1 MSPLDPTDLTTR
13 VRAAVAAVLRTDAGQ
28 LAADRSLRD
37 LGINS
42 MRAMRVAARLETD
55 LGVPVRPWLLLEHDR
70 IDTLV
75 AALAAERSG
84 DADPGPPD
92 DAAPPGP
99 HGPGPSTPGP
109 SAEADPA
116 PPVDGV
122 PAASPARPLSHAEQT
137 QWYLAW
143 SQPHSTRYVFSGGV
157 RLRGHLRVDALRAA
171 FQTLVERHEPLR
183 TSYRLDADGVPRATP
198 VAPWCFPLPV
208 TDLSAGS
215 DPDAE
220 VEAAVRDER
229 DTPFDLT
236 TGRLLRARLLRTA
249 ADEHVLLLAAHHIAF
264 DGWSLGLLFRA
275 LGTGYRAATGASA
288 PAPAGTGPGY
298 RDYVEFQQDT
308 WRRDR
313 RIRLDWWR
321 DQLADARTVLDVP
334 GDLPGDPG
342 PDGPGELLRFTVE
355 PGLAAGVRELCRTIG
370 VTLFVALATAYAT
383 VLHHRTGQDDLLLG
397 TPLTHRPRPAFHQL
411 IGMFVNTVV
420 LRARF
425 GADTTFRDLL
435 AQGRRRMLG
444 ALEHQDAPLN
454 AVIEAAGALRDPDR
468 NPLFQVM
475 FDLHS
480 FPPDELSLPGV
491 EVRALDGGAVS
502 LHRFETPGREA
513 KFDLTLTVEDDG
525 EALLAA
531 LEYRAD
537 RYSAAWARRFADDLT
552 TLLAQVVADPAR
564 PVRDLAASRA
574 GDSLAHGPALAVPS
588 RTVHEL
594 VEAHARNRPDA
605 VAVVDRGRRTTYAEL
620 DRAAGELAGR
630 LRAAGVGPET
640 VVGVLAERS
649 ADLVVDL
656 LAVLRAGGA
665 YLLLEPRHPQQRW
678 WTMLR
683 DGDARLL
690 LTRAHLAARLAE
702 DAGDADAGD
711 ADAGGAPDRPEDVT
725 GDDAIGGAADSDR
738 RLLRLSPHR
747 SPARTGRT
755 GPDNTA
761 YLLFTSG
768 STGTP
773 KGAAVSH
780 RALVN
785 AHLGWQRR
793 YRLGPD
799 TAVAQLAGPAFD
811 VFSGELVRALC
822 SGARLVI
829 VPDEDVVDPVRLHE
843 LLCAEQVTTAE
854 FVPSVLRPLLDLGA
868 SLPGMRL
875 VALGVEPWTAADH
888 HLLLRLLSPG
898 AEVVNTYGVTEATVD
913 STIGALPTTGPELTG
928 RAAAY
933 RWPVGPPMP
942 NTSVYVLDH
951 RLRPVPVGQ
960 PGEVWIGGAGVAQ
973 GYRGR
978 PGHTADRFRPDPYA
992 PAPGRRMYRTGD
1004 RGRMLPDG
1012 QLVLL
1017 GRVDRQVKVRGVRVD
1032 PEEVEAVL
1040 GAAPGVRRAVV
1051 TVAADGPG
1059 AGLVA
1064 YLVREPGTSPDLRA
1078 VATHAARALPQ
1089 AVCPVR
1095 YAVLDRPPLTPNGK
1109 IDFAALAGVPTQPVG
1124 RDRPVDRPSTA
1135 TERQVAAL
1143 CADLLGVD
1151 EVGARVDFF
1160 ELGGHSLLL
1169 ARLVGM
1175 VRDRFAVELPVR
1187 EVLLDPT
1194 VATIAALVDAG
1205 GTADA
1210 APDRATTPTAAPTAR
1225 RVRVR
1230 AVVGADSTLRVRRGG
1245 TDVRS

>member
-1 MSPLDPTDLTTR
+1 MSPLDPTELATR

-28 LAADRSLRD
+28 LPADRSLRD

-42 MRAMRVAARLETD
+42 MRAMRVAARLETG

-75 AALAAERSG
+75 AALAAELSG
-84 DADPGPPD
+84 GDTAPADPPGTAPSVEVGPVPPAD
-92 DAAPPGP
+92 DAPAE
-99 HGPGPSTPGP
+99 SS
-109 SAEADPA
+109 SAA
-116 PPVDGV
+116 
-122 PAASPARPLSHAEQT
+122 PARPLSHAEQT

-157 RLRGHLRVDALRAA
+157 RLRGDLSVDALRAA
-171 FQTLVERHEPLR
+171 FQAVVERHEPLR
-183 TSYRLDADGVPRATP
+183 TSYRLDADGVPRAVP
-198 VAPWCFPLPV
+198 VAPWRFSLPV
-208 TDLSAGS
+208 TDLSVAA

-220 VEAAVRDER
+220 IEAAVRDER

-236 TGRLLRARLLRTA
+236 AGRLLRARLLRTA

-275 LGTGYRAATGASA
+275 LGTGYRAAAGV
-288 PAPAGTGPGY
+288 PAPGSGGTEPGY
-298 RDYVEFQQDT
+298 REYVEFQAST
-308 WRRDR
+308 WRRDQR
-313 RIRLDWWR
+313 VRLDWWR

-355 PGLAAGVRELCRTIG
+355 PGLAAGMRELCRTTG

-420 LRARF
+420 LRARL
-425 GADTTFRDLL
+425 GPDTTFRDLL
-435 AQGRRRMLG
+435 AQGRRRVLG
-444 ALEHQDAPLN
+444 ALEHQDVPLN
-454 AVIEAAGALRDPDR
+454 AVIEAAGAVRDPDR

-491 EVRALDGGAVS
+491 EVRALDGGPVG

-513 KFDLTLTVEDDG
+513 KFDLTLTVEDSG
-525 EALLAA
+525 EALLGA
-531 LEYRAD
+531 LEYRTD
-537 RYSAAWARRFADDLT
+537 RYSATWARRFADDLT

-574 GDSLAHGPALAVPS
+574 GESVAHGPVLTVPA

-594 VEAHARNRPDA
+594 VEEHARSRPDA
-605 VAVVDRGRRTTYAEL
+605 VAVVDQGRRTTYAEL

-640 VVGVLAERS
+640 TVGVLAERS

-665 YLLLEPRHPQQRW
+665 YLLLEPRHPRQRW
-678 WTMLR
+678 RTMLR

-690 LTRAHLAARLAE
+690 LTRTHLAARLA
-702 DAGDADAGD
+702 DDD
-711 ADAGGAPDRPEDVT
+711 GAEPLEDVP
-725 GDDAIGGAADSDR
+725 GGTPDTDR
-738 RLLRLSPHR
+738 RLLRLIPDRPPASQGRPAPDR
-747 SPARTGRT
+747 SASRDRPPELTGLA

-773 KGAAVSH
+773 KGTAVSH
-780 RALVN
+780 RAVVN
-785 AHLGWQRR
+785 AHLAWRRR

-799 TAVAQLAGPAFD
+799 AAVAQLAGPAFD

-843 LLCAEQVTTAE
+843 LLCRERVTTAE
-854 FVPSVLRPLLDLGA
+854 FVPSVLRPLLDHGA
-868 SLPGMRL
+868 PLPSMRL

-898 AEVVNTYGVTEATVD
+898 TEVVNTYGVTEATVD

-928 RAAAY
+928 RAGAY

-1004 RGRMLPDG
+1004 RGRLLPDG

-1017 GRVDRQVKVRGVRVD
+1017 GRVDRQVKIRGIRVD

-1059 AGLVA
+1059 AGLTA

-1095 YAVLDRPPLTPNGK
+1095 YAVLDHPPLTPNGK
-1109 IDFAALAGVPTQPVG
+1109 IDFAALVAVPTRPVG
-1124 RDRPVDRPSTA
+1124 RDRPVDRPATA

-1151 EVGARVDFF
+1151 EVGTRVDFF

-1175 VRDRFAVELPVR
+1175 VRDRFAVELPAR

-1205 GTADA
+1205 EPA
-1210 APDRATTPTAAPTAR
+1210 APDRAGTATPTAAPTAR

>member
-1 MSPLDPTDLTTR
+1 MSALDPTDLAAR

-42 MRAMRVAARLETD
+42 MRAMRVAARLETG

-75 AALAAERSG
+75 AALAAELSG
-84 DADPGPPD
+84 DAAPGPPD
-92 DAAPPGP
+92 DTAPPGP
-99 HGPGPSTPGP
+99 HGPGPSALVP

-122 PAASPARPLSHAEQT
+122 PAAPSSPSPSSPSPSSASPPARPLSHAEQT

-171 FQTLVERHEPLR
+171 FQTLVDRHEPLR
-183 TSYRLDADGVPRATP
+183 TSYRLDADGVPRAVP
-198 VAPWCFPLPV
+198 VAPWRFPLPV

-264 DGWSLGLLFRA
+264 DGWSLGLLFRE

-298 RDYVEFQQDT
+298 RDYVAFQQDT
-308 WRRDR
+308 WRRGR
-313 RIRLDWWR
+313 RVRLDWWR

-342 PDGPGELLRFTVE
+342 PDGPGALLRFTVE
-355 PGLAAGVRELCRTIG
+355 PGLAAGVRELCRTAG

-454 AVIEAAGALRDPDR
+454 AVIESAGAVRDPDR

-491 EVRALDGGAVS
+491 EVRALDGGAVG

-537 RYSAAWARRFADDLT
+537 RYSADWAGRFADDLT

-564 PVRDLAASRA
+564 PVRDLVASRA
-574 GDSLAHGPALAVPS
+574 GDSVAHGPASAVPS

-594 VEAHARNRPDA
+594 VAAHARTRPDA
-605 VAVVDRGRRTTYAEL
+605 VAVVEKGRRTTYAEL

-665 YLLLEPRHPQQRW
+665 YLLLEPRHPQRRW
-678 WTMLR
+678 RTMLR

-690 LTRAHLAARLAE
+690 LTRAHLAARLDAADADE
-702 DAGDADAGD
+702 ADDAGDADAADTDGGD
-711 ADAGGAPDRPEDVT
+711 GLERPEDVT
-725 GDDAIGGAADSDR
+725 GGTSDGDR
-738 RLLRLSPHR
+738 RLLRLGPDR
-747 SPARTGRT
+747 PPARTGRT

-773 KGAAVSH
+773 KGTAVSH

-785 AHLGWQRR
+785 AHLGWRRR

-843 LLCAEQVTTAE
+843 LLCAERVTTAE

-868 SLPGMRL
+868 SLPDMRL

-898 AEVVNTYGVTEATVD
+898 TEVVNTYGVTEATVD
-913 STIGALPTTGPELTG
+913 STIGALPTAGPELTG
-928 RAAAY
+928 RAVAY

-951 RLRPVPVGQ
+951 RLRPVPLGQ

-992 PAPGRRMYRTGD
+992 PAPGCRMYRTGD

-1017 GRVDRQVKVRGVRVD
+1017 GRVDRQVKVRGIRVD

-1051 TVAADGPG
+1051 TVAADGSG

-1095 YAVLDRPPLTPNGK
+1095 YAVLDRPRSPPTARSTLPRWRASPP
-1109 IDFAALAGVPTQPVG
+1109 DRSAGTG
-1124 RDRPVDRPSTA
+1124 PSTA
-1135 TERQVAAL
+1135 R
-1143 CADLLGVD
+1143 
-1151 EVGARVDFF
+1151 RPPP
-1160 ELGGHSLLL
+1160 S
-1169 ARLVGM
+1169 
-1175 VRDRFAVELPVR
+1175 DR
-1187 EVLLDPT
+1187 
-1194 VATIAALVDAG
+1194 
-1205 GTADA
+1205 
-1210 APDRATTPTAAPTAR
+1210 
-1225 RVRVR
+1225 
-1230 AVVGADSTLRVRRGG
+1230 
-1245 TDVRS
+1245 

>member
-1 MSPLDPTDLTTR
+1 M
-13 VRAAVAAVLRTDAGQ
+13 A
-28 LAADRSLRD
+28 
-37 LGINS
+37 
-42 MRAMRVAARLETD
+42 AART
-55 LGVPVRPWLLLEHDR
+55 RPDR
-70 IDTLV
+70 HPGRRPRRRTGQRNRRHRPGRHRRPFRHRPGRHRRP
-75 AALAAERSG
+75 AAE
-84 DADPGPPD
+84 AGP
-92 DAAPPGP
+92 A
-99 HGPGPSTPGP
+99 T
-109 SAEADPA
+109 
-116 PPVDGV
+116 PPV
-122 PAASPARPLSHAEQT
+122 PAGSSSGPPARPLSHAEQT

-143 SQPHSTRYVFSGGV
+143 SQPHSTRYVFSGGL
-157 RLRGHLRVDALRAA
+157 RLCGDLRVDALRAA
-171 FQTLVERHEPLR
+171 FQAVVERHEPLR
-183 TSYRLDADGVPRATP
+183 TSYRIDADGMPRAVP
-198 VAPWCFPLPV
+198 VAPWRFPLPV
-208 TDLSAGS
+208 TDLRTVA
-215 DPDAE
+215 DPAAE

-236 TGRLLRARLLRTA
+236 SGRLLRARLLRTA

-275 LGTGYRAATGASA
+275 LGTGYRAATGVPV
-288 PAPAGTGPGY
+288 PAPASDAVAGAPGY
-298 RDYVEFQQDT
+298 WDYVEFQAAT
-308 WRRDR
+308 WRRDHR
-313 RIRLDWWR
+313 ARLDWWR
-321 DQLADARTVLDVP
+321 GQLADARTVLDVP
-334 GDLPGDPG
+334 GDLPGGSG
-342 PDGPGELLRFTVE
+342 PDGPGEVLRFTVA
-355 PGLAAGVRELCRTIG
+355 PDLTVGVRELCRTSG

-397 TPLTHRPRPAFHQL
+397 TPLTHRPRPAFHHL
-411 IGMFVNTVV
+411 VGMFVNTVV

-425 GADTTFRDLL
+425 APDTTFRDLL
-435 AQGRRRMLG
+435 AQSRSRVLG
-444 ALEHQDAPLN
+444 ALEHQDVPLN
-454 AVIEAAGALRDPDR
+454 AIIEAAGAVRDPDR
-468 NPLFQVM
+468 NPLVQVM

-491 EVRALDGGAVS
+491 EVRALDGGPVG

-513 KFDLTLTVEDDG
+513 KFDLTLTAEDGG
-525 EALLAA
+525 EVLLGA
-531 LEYRAD
+531 LEYRTD
-537 RYSAAWARRFADDLT
+537 RYSADWARRFADDLT
-552 TLLAQVVADPAR
+552 TLLAQVVADPDR
-564 PVRDLAASRA
+564 PVRDLAAARA
-574 GDSLAHGPALAVPS
+574 GDSVAHGPALTVPAV
-588 RTVHEL
+588 TVPDL
-594 VEAHARNRPDA
+594 VAEHARTRPDA
-605 VAVVDRGRRTTYAEL
+605 VAVVDRGRRTTYAAL
-620 DRAAGELAGR
+620 DRAADGLAAR
-630 LRAAGVGPET
+630 LRAAGVGPESI
-640 VVGVLAERS
+640 VGVLAERS
-649 ADLVVDL
+649 TDLVVDL
-656 LAVLRAGGA
+656 LAVLKAGGA
-665 YLLLEPRHPQQRW
+665 YLLLEPRHPQRRW
-678 WTMLR
+678 RTMLR

-690 LTRAHLAARLAE
+690 LTRSHLAARLTGPWHPDTVE
-702 DAGDADAGD
+702 RVLD
-711 ADAGGAPDRPEDVT
+711 APDT
-725 GDDAIGGAADSDR
+725 DR
-738 RLLRLSPHR
+738 RLLRANPGPSPVR
-747 SPARTGRT
+747 SGPA

-822 SGARLVI
+822 SGGRLVI

-843 LLCAEQVTTAE
+843 LLCRERVTTAE
-854 FVPSVLRPLLDLGA
+854 FVPSVLRPLLDHGA
-868 SLPGMRL
+868 PLPSMRL
-875 VALGVEPWTAADH
+875 LALGVEPWTAADH
-888 HLLLRLLSPG
+888 HLLLRLLPPG
-898 AEVVNTYGVTEATVD
+898 TEVVNTYGVTEATVD
-913 STIGALPTTGPELTG
+913 STIGALPTSGPELTG
-928 RAAAY
+928 TASAY

-992 PAPGRRMYRTGD
+992 AVPGSRMYRTGD
-1004 RGRMLPDG
+1004 RGRMSPDG

-1017 GRVDRQVKVRGVRVD
+1017 GRVDRQVKVRGIRVD

-1059 AGLVA
+1059 AGLTA
-1064 YLVREPGTSPDLRA
+1064 YLVREPGTTPDLRA
-1078 VATHAARALPQ
+1078 VATHAARTLPQ

-1095 YAVLDRPPLTPNGK
+1095 YAVLDRPPLTANGK
-1109 IDFAALAGVPTQPVG
+1109 IDFAALATVPTGPVG
-1124 RDRPVDRPSTA
+1124 RDRPVDRPTTA

-1143 CADLLGVD
+1143 CAEVLGVD
-1151 EVGARVDFF
+1151 EVGTRVDFF

-1169 ARLVGM
+1169 ARLVGL
-1175 VRDRFAVELPVR
+1175 VRDRFAVDLPVR

-1205 GTADA
+1205 PARGEPGRVD
-1210 APDRATTPTAAPTAR
+1210 APTAR

-1230 AVVGADSTLRVRRGG
+1230 AAVGADSTLRVRRGG

>member
-1 MSPLDPTDLTTR
+1 MSAPDPTDLTNR
-13 VRAAVAAVLRTDAGQ
+13 VRAAVAAVLRTDTGQ

-42 MRAMRVAARLETD
+42 MRAMRVAARLETG

-75 AALAAERSG
+75 AALAAELSG
-84 DADPGPPD
+84 DAAPAGPPD
-92 DAAPPGP
+92 DTAPPGP
-99 HGPGPSTPGP
+99 PGPVPSALGP
-109 SAEADPA
+109 FAEADAA
-116 PPVDGV
+116 PPVDGAAAPSSV
-122 PAASPARPLSHAEQT
+122 SPPAPARPLSHAEQT

-157 RLRGHLRVDALRAA
+157 RLRGHLGVDALRAA
-171 FQTLVERHEPLR
+171 FQNLVERHEPLR
-183 TSYRLDADGVPRATP
+183 TSYRLDADGVPRAVP
-198 VAPWCFPLPV
+198 VAPWRFPLPV
-208 TDLSAGS
+208 TDLSDSS
-215 DPDAE
+215 DPDTE

-288 PAPAGTGPGY
+288 PAPAVTGPGY

-313 RIRLDWWR
+313 RVRLDWWR

-342 PDGPGELLRFTVE
+342 PDGPGALLRFTVE
-355 PGLAAGVRELCRTIG
+355 PGLAAGVRELCRTTG

-397 TPLTHRPRPAFHQL
+397 TPLTHRPRPAFHHL

-435 AQGRRRMLG
+435 AQSRRRMLG
-444 ALEHQDAPLN
+444 ALEHQDVPLN
-454 AVIEAAGALRDPDR
+454 AVIESAGAVRDPDR

-491 EVRALDGGAVS
+491 EVRALDGGPVG

-537 RYSAAWARRFADDLT
+537 RYSAAWARRLADDLT
-552 TLLAQVVADPAR
+552 TLLARVVADPAR
-564 PVRDLAASRA
+564 PVRDLAASRT
-574 GDSLAHGPALAVPS
+574 GDSVAHGPAWTVPS

-594 VEAHARNRPDA
+594 VEAHARTRPDA
-605 VAVVDRGRRTTYAEL
+605 VAVVDRGRRTTYAQL

-656 LAVLRAGGA
+656 LAVLKAGGA
-665 YLLLEPRHPQQRW
+665 YLLLEPRHPQRRW
-678 WTMLR
+678 RTMLR

-690 LTRAHLAARLAE
+690 LTRAHLAARLADDT
-702 DAGDADAGD
+702 DAAARDGT
-711 ADAGGAPDRPEDVT
+711 DRPEDVT
-725 GDDAIGGAADSDR
+725 GGASDGDR
-738 RLLRLSPHR
+738 RLLRLAPDGP
-747 SPARTGRT
+747 PARTGRT

-773 KGAAVSH
+773 KGTAVSH

-785 AHLGWQRR
+785 AHLGWHRR

-829 VPDEDVVDPVRLHE
+829 VPDEDVVDPARLHE
-843 LLCAEQVTTAE
+843 LLRAERVTTAE

-868 SLPGMRL
+868 SLPNMRL

-888 HLLLRLLSPG
+888 HLLLRLLPPG
-898 AEVVNTYGVTEATVD
+898 TEVVNTYGVTEATVD

-978 PGHTADRFRPDPYA
+978 PGQTADRFRPDPYA
-992 PAPGRRMYRTGD
+992 PAPGSRMYRTGD

-1017 GRVDRQVKVRGVRVD
+1017 GRVDRQVKVRGIRVD

-1109 IDFAALAGVPTQPVG
+1109 IDFAALAGVPTRPVG
-1124 RDRPVDRPSTA
+1124 RDRPVDRPTTA

-1151 EVGARVDFF
+1151 EVGTRVDFF

-1169 ARLVGM
+1169 ARLVGL

-1205 GTADA
+1205 ERAGTA
-1210 APDRATTPTAAPTAR
+1210 PGHATTPTAAPTAR

>member
-1 MSPLDPTDLTTR
+1 MNPPDPTDLTTR

-42 MRAMRVAARLETD
+42 MRAMRVAARLENG

-75 AALAAERSG
+75 AALAAELSG
-84 DADPGPPD
+84 DAAPGPPD

-99 HGPGPSTPGP
+99 HGPVP
-109 SAEADPA
+109 SALVPSADADPA

-122 PAASPARPLSHAEQT
+122 PAASSASPPARALSHAEQT

-143 SQPHSTRYVFSGGV
+143 SQPHSTRYVFSGGI

-171 FQTLVERHEPLR
+171 FQTVVERHEPLR
-183 TSYRLDADGVPRATP
+183 TSYRLDADGVPRAAP
-198 VAPWCFPLPV
+198 VAPWRFPLPV

-215 DPDAE
+215 DPEAE

-288 PAPAGTGPGY
+288 PAPDGTGPGY

-313 RIRLDWWR
+313 RVRLDWWR

-355 PGLAAGVRELCRTIG
+355 PGLAAGVRELCRTTG

-435 AQGRRRMLG
+435 AQSRRRMLG
-444 ALEHQDAPLN
+444 ALEHQDVPLN
-454 AVIEAAGALRDPDR
+454 AVIESAGAVRDPDR

-491 EVRALDGGAVS
+491 EVRALDGGAVG

-537 RYSAAWARRFADDLT
+537 RYSAAWARRLADDLT
-552 TLLAQVVADPAR
+552 TLLAQVAADPAR

-574 GDSLAHGPALAVPS
+574 GDSVAHGPASTVPS

-594 VEAHARNRPDA
+594 VEAHARTRPDA

-656 LAVLRAGGA
+656 LAVLKAGGA
-665 YLLLEPRHPQQRW
+665 YLLLEPRHPRRRW
-678 WTMLR
+678 RTMLR

-690 LTRAHLAARLAE
+690 LTRAHLAARLA
-702 DAGDADAGD
+702 GDADADD
-711 ADAGGAPDRPEDVT
+711 ARDGTDRPEDVT
-725 GDDAIGGAADSDR
+725 GGAPDGDR

-747 SPARTGRT
+747 PPARTGRT

-773 KGAAVSH
+773 KGTAVSH

-785 AHLGWQRR
+785 AHLGWHRR

-843 LLCAEQVTTAE
+843 LLCAERVTTAE

-868 SLPGMRL
+868 SLPDMRL

-888 HLLLRLLSPG
+888 HLLLRLLPPG
-898 AEVVNTYGVTEATVD
+898 TEVVNTYGVTEATVD

-951 RLRPVPVGQ
+951 RLRPVPLGQ

-1017 GRVDRQVKVRGVRVD
+1017 GRVDRQVKVRGIRVD

-1051 TVAADGPG
+1051 TVAADGPA

-1064 YLVREPGTSPDLRA
+1064 YLVREPGASPDLRA

-1109 IDFAALAGVPTQPVG
+1109 IDFAALADVPTRPVG
-1124 RDRPVDRPSTA
+1124 RDRPVDRPTTA

-1151 EVGARVDFF
+1151 EVGTRVDFF

-1205 GTADA
+1205 QPAGA
-1210 APDRATTPTAAPTAR
+1210 APEGATTPTAAPTAR